1 MCGMPRV
8 QKAWKEQ
15 YYGNLFA
22 GYDLVQD
29 KEAIAKRQYA
39 SHKIIY
45 DACVA
50 GDCEAICKAIKGH
63 YWRTIGE
70 MMREQNVDA
79 PDFERGWDCAF

>member
-1 MCGMPRV
+1 MVCHGFRKRGKSSTTV
-8 QKAWKEQ
+8 IF
-15 YYGNLFA
+15 FA

-79 PDFERGWDCAF
+79 PDLERGWDCAF

>member
-29 KEAIAKRQYA
+29 KEAVAKRQYA
-39 SHKIIY
+39 SHKVIF
-45 DACVA
+45 DACVS
-50 GDCEAICKAIKGH
+50 GDCEAICKAIRIIMENHCLNDARSKA
-63 YWRTIGE
+63 
-70 MMREQNVDA
+70 DA
-79 PDFERGWDCAF
+79 PQLELG

>member
-1 MCGMPRV
+1 MIWCRTKKLSQNGSM
-8 QKAWKEQ
+8 
-15 YYGNLFA
+15 
-22 GYDLVQD
+22 
-29 KEAIAKRQYA
+29 YA

-79 PDFERGWDCAF
+79 PDLERGWESAF